1 MTDVTEVPIDLSE
14 GAAPEAFAD
23 DATSDSELVPAWLA
37 LLVVVLFIA
46 LAGVGGFVVRGLLAG
61 DLRPTSP
68 QDADIA
74 RWTEAVK
81 ADPNDIDARVSLG
94 YSLQQAGR
102 YDKALDAYKYV
113 IEKDPN
119 NTAAHYNSGV
129 IYDRI
134 GSAGKAEAEWSKVLQ
149 IDKTHVLAAKSL
161 GKFYAQREHYK
172 SLLYVVVPAADA
184 NPEMA
189 DLQYLVGLAYEKLG
203 DTTRAIKYYQLALE
217 YSPDMKDA
225 SDGLGRLGVVSK

>member
-14 GAAPEAFAD
+14 DAAPEAFAD
-23 DATSDSELVPAWLA
+23 DPTSDAELVPAWLA

-74 RWTEAVK
+74 KWTEAVK
-81 ADPNDIDARVSLG
+81 ADANDLDARVSLG

-129 IYDRI
+129 IYDRL
-134 GSAGKAEAEWSKVLQ
+134 GSEKKAEAEWSKVLE
-149 IDKTHVLAAKSL
+149 IDKTHALAAKSL
-161 GKFYAQREHYK
+161 GKFYAKRSHYK
-172 SLLYVVVPAADA
+172 SLLYVVLPAADA

-189 DLQYLVGLAYEKLG
+189 DLQYLVALAYENLG
-203 DTTRAIKYYQLALE
+203 DSARATEYYKAALK
-217 YSPDMKDA
+217 YSPDMKEA
-225 SDGLGRLGVVSK
+225 SDGLDRLGVVSK